1 MLTMIPM
8 SCATGVTECRDTE
21 AIPDFTSPWA
31 GIISLAI
38 VAAVILIAVIAG
50 VRARRSRR

>member
-1 MLTMIPM
+1 MLTIIPM

-31 GIISLAI
+31 GVISLAI
-38 VAAVILIAVIAG
+38 VVVVILIVVVAAVRRR
-50 VRARRSRR
+50 RARR